1 MRPDRRWKP
10 GSTLSARLAIL
21 DAAAYELPRLFLV
34 EDEYEEAVT
43 RAELEWVRSLIDDLR
58 SGRLLWSEE
67 WLRSFMEPAP

>member
-1 MRPDRRWKP
+1 MRPDGRWKP

-21 DAAAYELPRLFLV
+21 DAVAYELPRLFLV

-58 SGRLLWSEE
+58 SGRPLWSEE